1 MNAAEPQYDDPSAPA
16 FDDGQGNG
24 WEAVSPGGA
33 VPVHREGDILAGRY
47 QLLSRLGE
55 GGMGSVW
62 RAKSLVLQ
70 VDVAVKVVKRGTSS
84 PQACARLLREARAA
98 ASLAHPSI
106 VRVLDFGVTGDG
118 EPFLVMELLR
128 GKTLGALLD
137 EEGRLPATTAVELL
151 LPIAAA
157 LADVH
162 DLGILHRDIKPEN
175 IFLEEG
181 PGGRRIPKLV
191 DFGLAKQCGGDQ
203 RDFTQSGVLM
213 GSPAY
218 MSPEQARGSPD
229 EQSDI
234 WSLCVVLYELITGR
248 RPFEGPNHGAVLFAV
263 FADSPLPTHTQA
275 AGDEALWEILRRG
288 LAKARSDRWP
298 SMRQLGRALAAWAV
312 AHDVTADA
320 AGTSLTHFWLGGPG
334 ERVDA
339 NLPTTPVPRRS
350 RRSEP
355 TDPACRGQAISSRP
369 RDDTSLDAAP
379 PRRLRPVFA
388 VGVLVAVVVAIVTF
402 RALSPTPR
410 AVAGASDAGPPPPS
424 GLAVTTAAEPP
435 APPPAPAPAAAPD
448 VPDAAAGPTATATA
462 SAARP
467 AATREVVRPVPP
479 ARTSVPR
486 RPTPPRPLPLPLRP
500 DF

>member
-1 MNAAEPQYDDPSAPA
+1 
-16 FDDGQGNG
+16 
-24 WEAVSPGGA
+24 
-33 VPVHREGDILAGRY
+33 
-47 QLLSRLGE
+47 
-55 GGMGSVW
+55 MGSVW

-70 VDVAVKVVKRGTSS
+70 IDVAVKVVKRGASS

-98 ASLAHPSI
+98 ASLSHPSI

-191 DFGLAKQCGGDQ
+191 DFGLAKQCGGD
-203 RDFTQSGVLM
+203 RNDFTQSGVLM

-229 EQSDI
+229 EQSDV

-263 FADSPLPTHTQA
+263 FADDPLPTHTQA
-275 AGDEALWEILRRG
+275 AGDEALWEILHRG
-288 LAKARSDRWP
+288 LAKTRGDRWLG
-298 SMRQLGRALAAWAV
+298 MRQLGRALAAWAV

-334 ERVDA
+334 GGVDA
-339 NLPTTPVPRRS
+339 DLPTTPLPRRS

-355 TDPACRGQAISSRP
+355 TDPAYRGQAISSRP
-369 RDDTSLDAAP
+369 LDETSPDTAP
-379 PRRLRPVFA
+379 PRRLRPVVA
-388 VGVLVAVVVAIVTF
+388 LGVLVALVVAIVTF
-402 RALSPTPR
+402 RALSPAPR
-410 AVAGASDAGPPPPS
+410 AVAGASDAAPPPPS
-424 GLAVTTAAEPP
+424 ALAATIATEPPSP
-435 APPPAPAPAAAPD
+435 APPPA
-448 VPDAAAGPTATATA
+448 VPGATAEPTA
-462 SAARP
+462 SASAAGP
-467 AATREVVRPVPP
+467 AATREPMRPVPP
-479 ARTSVPR
+479 ARKSVPR
-486 RPTPPRPLPLPLRP
+486 RSTPPRPLPLPPRP